1 MSRPTTMIAAPG
13 IDRLTVRNVNS
24 SRYDPMSSPAPTA
37 QSGTAAYRGT
47 ATTWRA
53 RPTNTS
59 PHQCTWRR
67 SKFRRFPPPISPI
80 RSARPITAKMGDMRV
95 SCPAATSS
103 SRSPDP
109 NERRYAL
116 LMAEPDEDLG
126 YFGPGSVS
134 WQVDREVTVL
144 FGGAR
149 ALLMQAAHPLVVAGV
164 NQTQMYER
172 SPWKRLQRTL
182 MLSFTITFGTTAE
195 AHAAA
200 DRINE
205 VHARIKGTDPVTG
218 KTYDALD
225 PHLLLYVH
233 ATLVDSA
240 LLYEELT
247 IGRLDDEGR
256 QRFHEEQM
264 LAAELVRIPK
274 ESIPPTVP
282 ALRAWL
288 ADVEDRGELA
298 VTEGALRVAGLF
310 MDPPHDAEWR
320 PILPQVARLA
330 FGTLSPLVR
339 EMYGIRWNATKEAA
353 LRSTFALMRTARPLL
368 PAKYRYVEPYSDWV
382 REGRRTPTL
391 RSARPRG

>member
-1 MSRPTTMIAAPG
+1 MDGSDA
-13 IDRLTVRNVNS
+13 
-24 SRYDPMSSPAPTA
+24 
-37 QSGTAAYRGT
+37 
-47 ATTWRA
+47 
-53 RPTNTS
+53 
-59 PHQCTWRR
+59 
-67 SKFRRFPPPISPI
+67 
-80 RSARPITAKMGDMRV
+80 
-95 SCPAATSS
+95 
-103 SRSPDP
+103 
-109 NERRYAL
+109 
-116 LMAEPDEDLG
+116 DLG

-164 NQTQMYER
+164 NQTQMYDR

-182 MLSFTITFGTTAE
+182 MLTYTITFGTKAE

-205 VHARIKGTDPVTG
+205 VHARINGVDPVTG
-218 KTYDALD
+218 KRYDALD

-240 LLYEELT
+240 LLYEQLT

-288 ADVEDRGELA
+288 ADVEDRGELT
-298 VTEGALRVAGLF
+298 VTDGARRVAGLF
-310 MDPPHDAEWR
+310 MDPPRDAEWR

-330 FGTLSPLVR
+330 FGTLSPHLR
-339 EMYGIRWNATKEAA
+339 EMYGIRWNGAKEAA
-353 LRSTFALMRTARPLL
+353 LRSTFALMRAARPLL
-368 PAKYRYVEPYSDWV
+368 PAKYRYIEPYNDWV

-391 RSARPRG
+391 RPARPRG